1 MNDTNPEDYS
11 APRTPGQAEG
21 TEGDVTGDGHSND
34 STEEDVRQ
42 PTPGQAEGE
51 DKEA

>member
-1 MNDTNPEDYS
+1 MDDTDRENYS

-21 TEGDVTGDGHSND
+21 TEDDVSGGDSAAEDA
-34 STEEDVRQ
+34 DVRR

-51 DKEA
+51 DEAG

>member
-1 MNDTNPEDYS
+1 MDDTKPEDYS

-21 TEGDVTGDGHSND
+21 TENDVTGDGH
-34 STEEDVRQ
+34 TAEEDVRQ

-51 DKEA
+51 DDAA

>member
-1 MNDTNPEDYS
+1 MNDDREDYS

-21 TEGDVTGDGHSND
+21 TEDDVSGGD
-34 STEEDVRQ
+34 STEEDGGVRQ

-51 DKEA
+51 DKASK